1 MSGPPE
7 RSREVAGRLVPTAE
21 QRFLASLDD
30 ARIFGPFF
38 RSPTWQAWRAFLAA
52 LTGQPMT
59 DEQVAAYRKH
69 TGRSAPPSS
78 PASEA
83 WLVIGR
89 RGGKS
94 FILATVA
101 VFLAT
106 FRDWRPYLGPG
117 ERGTIMIIARD
128 RRQARVIK
136 RFITGLLHDVPMLRR
151 TIEEESAERIE
162 LKNRVS
168 IEIHTASFRSTRGYT
183 IIAALLDEVAYWP
196 NEDAADPDVEVINA
210 IRPGMATIPGAM
222 LLCASSPH
230 ARKGALW
237 DAHRRHFGQDGDDVL
252 VWQAATR
259 DMNPSVPQGFIDR
272 HVAEDPARAAAE
284 YGAQF
289 RVDIE
294 TFVSREVLDRAVVIG
309 RRELPRIE
317 GVRYIAFCDPSGG
330 SADAMTL
337 AICHIEGSASGASR
351 VVLDVVREVKP
362 PFSPDNVVREF
373 CALVKAYGVTTVR
386 GDRYAGEWPRER
398 FRVHGID
405 YVPAAKPKSDIYRDL
420 LPILNSGRAELLD
433 HPRLLAQL
441 LGLERSTARGGRD
454 SIDHAPGA
462 HDDVANCVAGALVTA
477 LQPAFDEAAIVIPI
491 YGGTPRNVP
500 GGSVLSSEV
509 ACAPAVTAPS
519 PAPEPVSQDPL
530 EEAKKRES
538 AKILAE
544 MTKPRNEPWRG
555 FIGPSYGP
563 SFPRT
568 RW

>member
-1 MSGPPE
+1 MMNIGQ
-7 RSREVAGRLVPTAE
+7 A
-21 QRFLASLDD
+21 LADPKVF
-30 ARIFGPFF
+30 APFF
-38 RSPTWQAWRAFLAA
+38 RGDTWQAWRVFLAA
-52 LTGQPMT
+52 LFAQPMT
-59 DEQVAAYRKH
+59 DEQLATYRKH
-69 TGRSAPPSS
+69 TGRSAPP
-78 PASEA
+78 ASALQEA
-83 WLVIGR
+83 WLCIGR

-94 FILATVA
+94 FILSVIATYFA
-101 VFLAT
+101 CFK
-106 FRDWRPYLGPG
+106 DWRSYLGPG

-136 RFITGLLHDVPMLRR
+136 RFVSGLLHEVEMLRP
-151 TIEEESAERIE
+151 TIEEETAETIQ

-183 IIAALLDEVAYWP
+183 IIAALLDEIAYWP
-196 NEDAADPDVEVINA
+196 AEDAAEPDVEVINA

-237 DAHRRHFGQDGDDVL
+237 DAYRRHYGKDGDEVL
-252 VWQAATR
+252 VWQADTR
-259 DMNPSVPQGFIDR
+259 SMNAVVPQSYIDR

-294 TFVSREVLDRAVVIG
+294 TYISREVLDRAVVIG

-317 GVRYIAFCDPSGG
+317 GVRYVAFVDPSGG
-330 SADAMTL
+330 SADSMTL
-337 AICHIEGSASGASR
+337 GIVHVEGSISGMTRA
-351 VVLDVVREVKP
+351 VHDVVRERKP
-362 PFSPDNVVREF
+362 PFSPDAVVAEF
-373 CALVKAYGVTTVR
+373 AALLKAYGVTSVR

-462 HDDVANCVAGALVTA
+462 HDDVANCVAGAVVTA
-477 LQPAFDEAAIVIPI
+477 LQPAFDEAAIVIPV

-500 GGSVLSSEV
+500 GGSVLSSQV
-509 ACAPAVTAPS
+509 AVAPPLTAS
-519 PAPEPVSQDPL
+519 PAPESAAQRDANSQAQWEYSEHL
-530 EEAKKRES
+530 RRIS
-538 AKILAE
+538 
-544 MTKPRNEPWRG
+544 TGGRNEEWRG
-555 FIGPSYGP
+555 FIGQSYGP
-563 SFPRT
+563 PNFPRH